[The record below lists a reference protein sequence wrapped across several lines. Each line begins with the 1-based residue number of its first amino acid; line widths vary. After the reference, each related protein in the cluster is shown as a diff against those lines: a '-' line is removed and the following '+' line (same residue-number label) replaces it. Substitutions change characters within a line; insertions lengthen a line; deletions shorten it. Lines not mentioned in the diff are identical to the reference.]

1 MAGIQKLTDT
11 QIRGMADG
19 EYLGDGGS
27 LFIRRRG
34 DRRSWFFRFKV
45 PLKAKWA
52 KAEDFSKEVVKDKAT
67 GERVETGRILGKPI
81 EISLGSYPALSLAK
95 ARDKA
100 AEVRAV
106 IAEDRD
112 PREQD
117 KDDAGAQAP
126 KPTFKQYAED
136 YIRDNE
142 GGWRNPKHKAQWRN
156 TIIGDGKP
164 AKPDKPAPEPYA
176 KPLWNKRPGDIT
188 VSDIHKLLSPLWATK
203 TETATRLRQRVETV
217 LDYAFVIEDIDRRN
231 PARWKGNLDKLLPKP
246 RKITKVKNFAAPDWR
261 LVPDIMGKLRDKP
274 DVMSALA
281 LRFSILTAAR
291 STEVRDSTWDEVDFE
306 AATWTLASERTK
318 NEEMHVVPLCE
329 EALGILTDLKAKA
342 DLDQPR
348 IFPGAKGG
356 LLSDVAI
363 NKVLHAAMPGITAH
377 GIARSSFRTWVS
389 EATSFPGVVAEA
401 ALNHKQKN
409 AVEAVYN
416 RTTYFD
422 KRIDLM
428 KSWGEFLK
436 VKDNVVE
443 IGIAKTG

>member
-1 MAGIQKLTDT
+1 MAGIHKLSTT
-11 QIRGMADG
+11 QLRGFPDGTYADG
-19 EYLGDGGS
+19 GNLY
-27 LFIRRRG
+27 FRVRG
-34 DRRSWFFRFKV
+34 KSRSWVFRFKV
-45 PLKAKWA
+45 PQ
-52 KAEDFSKEVVKDKAT
+52 KAT
-67 GERVETGRILGKPI
+67 WGKAGEAGKPI
-81 EISLGSYPALSLAK
+81 EMGLGAFPARSLAD
-95 ARDKA
+95 ARGV
-100 AEVRAV
+100 AETARGDLAN
-106 IAEDRD
+106 DRD
-112 PREQD
+112 PRHRFKVEEAEADQ
-117 KDDAGAQAP
+117 
-126 KPTFKQYAED
+126 PTFKKYADD

-142 GGWRNPKHKAQWRN
+142 GGWRNPKHKQQWRN
-156 TIIGDGKP
+156 TIVGDD
-164 AKPDKPAPEPYA
+164 AYA
-176 KPLWNKRPGDIT
+176 KPLWNKRPGDIA

-342 DLDQPR
+342 DPDQPR

-422 KRIDLM
+422 KRIELM

-436 VKDNVVE
+436 GEDNVVE
-443 IGIAKTG
+443 IGLAKTG